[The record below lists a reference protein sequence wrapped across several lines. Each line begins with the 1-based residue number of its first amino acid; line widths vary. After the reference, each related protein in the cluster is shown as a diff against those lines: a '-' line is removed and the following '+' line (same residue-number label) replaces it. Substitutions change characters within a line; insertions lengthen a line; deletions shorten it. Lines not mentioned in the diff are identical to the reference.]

1 MKYGIICAMEEEIKA
16 LRAQLT
22 NANEENIANMIFY
35 SGQINDHE
43 VVLVRAGIGKVQAG
57 VTTAFLIENFKVDAV
72 INSGSA
78 GGIGAGLAVG
88 DLVLSTGAAY
98 HDASA
103 TVFGYKPG
111 QLPQQPQIFEADQKL
126 LQAVS
131 EAASQTG
138 LQVKPGLIVTG
149 DQFVSSQ
156 TQIAAIKKIYPQALC
171 CEMEGAAVAQVA
183 YQFNKPFLIV
193 RAMSDVGD
201 EDAGQSFDEFIIQA
215 GQRSAKMLLELFD
228 ELKKAA

>member
-1 MKYGIICAMEEEIKA
+1 MKYGIICAMEEEIKE

-78 GGIGAGLAVG
+78 GGIGTGLAVG

-111 QLPQQPQIFEADQKL
+111 QLPQQPQIFEADQEL

-131 EAASQTG
+131 EAASQAG

-156 TQIAAIKKIYPQALC
+156 AQIAAIKEIYPQALC

-183 YQFNKPFLIV
+183 YQFDKPFLII

-201 EDAGQSFDEFIIQA
+201 EDAGQSFDEFIIDA
-215 GQRSAKMLLELFD
+215 GKKSAQMILNLL
-228 ELKKAA
+228 A

>member
-1 MKYGIICAMEEEIKA
+1 MKYGIICAMEEEIKE

-35 SGQINDHE
+35 SGKINDHE

-57 VTTAFLIENFKVDAV
+57 VTTAFLIENFKVDTV

-78 GGIGAGLAVG
+78 GGIGTGLAVG

-111 QLPQQPQIFEADQKL
+111 QLPQQPQIFEADQEL

-131 EAASQTG
+131 EAASQAG

-156 TQIAAIKKIYPQALC
+156 AQIAAIKEIYPQALC

-183 YQFNKPFLIV
+183 YQFDKPFLIV

-201 EDAGQSFDEFIIQA
+201 EDAGQSFDEFIIDA
-215 GQRSAKMLLELFD
+215 GKKSAQMILNLL
-228 ELKKAA
+228 A

>member
-1 MKYGIICAMEEEIKA
+1 MKYGIICAMEEEIKE

-78 GGIGAGLAVG
+78 GGIGTGLAVG
-88 DLVLSTGAAY
+88 GLVLSTGAAY

-111 QLPQQPQIFEADQKL
+111 QLPQQPQIFEADQEL

-131 EAASQTG
+131 EAASQAG

-156 TQIAAIKKIYPQALC
+156 AQIAAIKEIYPQALC

-183 YQFNKPFLIV
+183 YQFDKPFLIV

-201 EDAGQSFDEFIIQA
+201 EDAGQSFDEFIIDA
-215 GQRSAKMLLELFD
+215 GKKSAQMILNLL
-228 ELKKAA
+228 A

>member
-1 MKYGIICAMEEEIKA
+1 MKYGIICAMEEEIKE

-78 GGIGAGLAVG
+78 GGIGTGLAVG

-111 QLPQQPQIFEADQKL
+111 QLPQQPQIFEADQEL

-131 EAASQTG
+131 EAASQAG

-156 TQIAAIKKIYPQALC
+156 AQIAAIKEIYPQALC

-183 YQFNKPFLIV
+183 YQFDKPFLIA

-201 EDAGQSFDEFIIQA
+201 EDAGQSFDEFIIDA
-215 GQRSAKMLLELFD
+215 GKKSAQMILNLL
-228 ELKKAA
+228 A

>member
-78 GGIGAGLAVG
+78 GGIGTGLAVG

-111 QLPQQPQIFEADQKL
+111 QLPQQPQIFEADQEL

-131 EAASQTG
+131 EAASQAG

-156 TQIAAIKKIYPQALC
+156 AQIAAIKEVYPQALC

-183 YQFNKPFLIV
+183 YQFDKPFLIV

-201 EDAGQSFDEFIIQA
+201 EDAGQSFDEFIIDA
-215 GQRSAKMLLELFD
+215 GKKSAQMILNLL
-228 ELKKAA
+228 A

>member
-1 MKYGIICAMEEEIKA
+1 MKYGIICAMEEEIKE

-78 GGIGAGLAVG
+78 GGIGTGLAVG
-88 DLVLSTGAAY
+88 DLVLSTGVAY

-111 QLPQQPQIFEADQKL
+111 QLPQQPQIFEADQEL

-131 EAASQTG
+131 EAASQAG

-156 TQIAAIKKIYPQALC
+156 AQIAAIKEIYPQALC

-183 YQFNKPFLIV
+183 YQFDKPFLIV

-201 EDAGQSFDEFIIQA
+201 EDAGQSFDEFIIDA
-215 GQRSAKMLLELFD
+215 GKKSAQMILNLL
-228 ELKKAA
+228 A

>member
-1 MKYGIICAMEEEIKA
+1 MKYGIICAMEEEIKE

-78 GGIGAGLAVG
+78 GGIGTGLAVG

-111 QLPQQPQIFEADQKL
+111 QLPQQPQIFEADQEL

-131 EAASQTG
+131 EAASQAG

-156 TQIAAIKKIYPQALC
+156 AQIAAIKEIYPQALC

-183 YQFNKPFLIV
+183 YQFDKPFLIV
-193 RAMSDVGD
+193 RAMSDIGD
-201 EDAGQSFDEFIIQA
+201 EDAGQSFDEFIIDA
-215 GQRSAKMLLELFD
+215 GKKSAQMILNLL
-228 ELKKAA
+228 A

>member
-78 GGIGAGLAVG
+78 GGIGTGLAVG
-88 DLVLSTGAAY
+88 DLVLSTGVAY

-111 QLPQQPQIFEADQKL
+111 QLPQQPRIFEADQEL

-131 EAASQTG
+131 EAASQAG

-156 TQIAAIKKIYPQALC
+156 AQIAAIKEIYPQALC
-171 CEMEGAAVAQVA
+171 CEMEGAAVAQAA
-183 YQFNKPFLIV
+183 YQFDKPFLIV

-201 EDAGQSFDEFIIQA
+201 EDAGQSFDEFIIDA
-215 GQRSAKMLLELFD
+215 GKKSAQMILNLL
-228 ELKKAA
+228 A

>member
-1 MKYGIICAMEEEIKA
+1 MKYGIICAMEEEIKE

-78 GGIGAGLAVG
+78 GGIGTGLAVG

-111 QLPQQPQIFEADQKL
+111 QLPQQPQIFEADQEL

-131 EAASQTG
+131 EAASQAG

-156 TQIAAIKKIYPQALC
+156 AQIAAIKEIYPQALC

-183 YQFNKPFLIV
+183 YQFDKPFLIV

-201 EDAGQSFDEFIIQA
+201 EDAGQSFDEFIIDA
-215 GQRSAKMLLELFD
+215 GKKSAQMILNLL
-228 ELKKAA
+228 A

>member
-1 MKYGIICAMEEEIKA
+1 MKYGIICAMEEEIKE

-57 VTTAFLIENFKVDAV
+57 VTTAFLIENFKVDV
-72 INSGSA
+72 VVNSGSA
-78 GGIGAGLAVG
+78 GGIGTGLAVG

-111 QLPQQPQIFEADQKL
+111 QLPQQPQIFEADQEL

-131 EAASQTG
+131 EAASQAG

-156 TQIAAIKKIYPQALC
+156 AQIAAIKEIYPQALC

-183 YQFNKPFLIV
+183 YQFDKPFLIV

-201 EDAGQSFDEFIIQA
+201 EDAGQSFDEFIIDA
-215 GQRSAKMLLELFD
+215 GKKSAQMILNLL
-228 ELKKAA
+228 A

>member
-1 MKYGIICAMEEEIKA
+1 MKYGIICAMEEEIKE

-78 GGIGAGLAVG
+78 GGIGTGLAVG

-111 QLPQQPQIFEADQKL
+111 QLPQQPQIFEADQEL

-131 EAASQTG
+131 EAASQAG

-156 TQIAAIKKIYPQALC
+156 AQIAAIKEIYPQALC

-201 EDAGQSFDEFIIQA
+201 EDAGQSFDEFIIDA
-215 GQRSAKMLLELFD
+215 GKKSAQMILNLL
-228 ELKKAA
+228 A

>member
-1 MKYGIICAMEEEIKA
+1 MKYGIICAMEEEIKE

-78 GGIGAGLAVG
+78 GGIGTGLVVG

-111 QLPQQPQIFEADQKL
+111 QLPQQPQIFEADQEL

-131 EAASQTG
+131 EAASQAG

-156 TQIAAIKKIYPQALC
+156 AQIAAIKEIYPQALC

-183 YQFNKPFLIV
+183 YQFDKPFLIV

-201 EDAGQSFDEFIIQA
+201 EDAGQSFDEFIIDA
-215 GQRSAKMLLELFD
+215 GKKSAQMILNLL
-228 ELKKAA
+228 A

>member
-138 LQVKPGLIVTG
+138 LQVKLGLIVTG

-156 TQIAAIKKIYPQALC
+156 AQIAAIKKIYPQALC

-201 EDAGQSFDEFIIQA
+201 EDAGQSFDEFIIDA
-215 GQRSAKMLLELFD
+215 GKKSAQMILNLL
-228 ELKKAA
+228 A

>member
-1 MKYGIICAMEEEIKA
+1 MKYGIICAMEEEIKE
-16 LRAQLT
+16 LRAQLEHKKET
-22 NANEENIANMIFY
+22 QIANMVFY
-35 SGQINDHE
+35 SGQISKKE

-78 GGIGAGLAVG
+78 GGIGDGLSVG

-111 QLPQQPQIFEADQKL
+111 QLPQQPQVFTADEEL
-126 LQAVS
+126 LKQVS
-131 EAASQTG
+131 HAASQTG
-138 LQVKPGLIVTG
+138 LNVKPGLIVTG
-149 DQFVSSQ
+149 DQFVSSKE
-156 TQIAAIKKIYPQALC
+156 QISAIKEIYPQALC

-183 YQFNKPFLIV
+183 YQFGKPFLII

-201 EDAGQSFDEFIIQA
+201 EEAGQSFDEFIIEA
-215 GQRSAKMLLELFD
+215 GKRSAQMILNLL
-228 ELKKAA
+228 A

>member
-1 MKYGIICAMEEEIKA
+1 MKYGIICAMEEEIKE

-78 GGIGAGLAVG
+78 GGIGTGLAVG

-111 QLPQQPQIFEADQKL
+111 QLPQQPQIFEADQEL

-131 EAASQTG
+131 EAASQAG

-156 TQIAAIKKIYPQALC
+156 DQIAAIKEIYPQALC

-183 YQFNKPFLIV
+183 YQFDKPFVIV

-201 EDAGQSFDEFIIQA
+201 EDAGQSFDEFIIDA
-215 GQRSAKMLLELFD
+215 GKKSAQMILNLL
-228 ELKKAA
+228 A

>member
-78 GGIGAGLAVG
+78 GGIGTGLAVG

-111 QLPQQPQIFEADQKL
+111 QLPQQPQIFEADQEL

-156 TQIAAIKKIYPQALC
+156 AQIAAIKKIYPQALC

-183 YQFNKPFLIV
+183 YQFDKPFLIV

-201 EDAGQSFDEFIIQA
+201 EDAGQSFDEFIIDA
-215 GQRSAKMLLELFD
+215 GKKSAQMILNLL
-228 ELKKAA
+228 A

>member
-16 LRAQLT
+16 VRAQLT

-78 GGIGAGLAVG
+78 GGIGTGLAVG

-111 QLPQQPQIFEADQKL
+111 QLPQQPQIFEADQEL

-131 EAASQTG
+131 EAASQAG

-156 TQIAAIKKIYPQALC
+156 AQIAAIKEIYPQALC

-183 YQFNKPFLIV
+183 YQFDKPFLIV

-201 EDAGQSFDEFIIQA
+201 EDAGQSFDEFIIDA
-215 GQRSAKMLLELFD
+215 GKKSAQMILNLL
-228 ELKKAA
+228 A